1 MYPFIR
7 LVSTYCTARH
17 RRRLTAA
24 EESRLVFRVLVSD
37 IDFYPEL
44 NNGRHLTLMD
54 MGRLDLAIRT
64 GIFDLLRPNRWG
76 LVVAGASV
84 RYRHRLPLF
93 SRFVLST
100 QIVGRDRLWFYFHQK
115 TIHRGMIC
123 SAALVRA
130 GLTSRD
136 GVVPTDDVMDAV
148 GDASVS
154 DGMPDWVAAWS
165 SADELR
171 PWT

>member
-1 MYPFIR
+1 MYPFVR
-7 LVSTYCTARH
+7 LASTFLKARY
-17 RRRLTAA
+17 RRSLSAA
-24 EESRLVFRVLVSD
+24 EESRLEFRVLPGD

-54 MGRLDLAIRT
+54 LGRLDLAIRT

-84 RYRHRLPLF
+84 RYRHRLPAF

-115 TIHRGMIC
+115 TIRRGVVC

-130 GLTSRD
+130 GLTSKN
-136 GVVPTDDVMDAV
+136 GIVPTDDVMNAV
-148 GDASVS
+148 GDSSVPA
-154 DGMPDWVAAWS
+154 GIPDWVAAWS
-165 SADELR
+165 AADDLR
-171 PWT
+171 PWA